1 MASTAAAQTRD
12 FARRFF
18 QVVLERG
25 GESWVAAS
33 DAFERTV
40 AAHAD
45 HPYVAYIQ
53 ANRARRAGF
62 TAAAERVR
70 EQEFPQIE
78 RRKAGTRRNA
88 PVFYRIGRPDAGFQL
103 HLPYEVPSSHPLRA
117 ATGAAKGNPLRRDPE
132 TAPARS
138 PWRRRLAKR
147 ASQDA
152 SPVAAA
158 IVRRLV
164 AEADRPR
171 RRAARRAH
179 QSSIEASALRAP
191 LRCTSSRNRDRP
203 PGPGEAIACA
213 CPVRCTSRADGGRVH
228 AEGSGPGSERG
239 PPTGGR
245 ALSAPHADL
254 VRRDGDR
261 GAPGARRHRVS
272 QAGRRPSSTSRTSS
286 GAGCSCSARR

>member
-1 MASTAAAQTRD
+1 MEIRMASTAAAQTRD

-18 QVVLERG
+18 EVVLERG

-132 TAPARS
+132 TVPARS

-152 SPVAAA
+152 SP
-158 IVRRLV
+158 L
-164 AEADRPR
+164 RPR
-171 RRAARRAH
+171 SSAGWWQKLTGRAARLLDALARA
-179 QSSIEASALRAP
+179 ASKRA
-191 LRCTSSRNRDRP
+191 R
-203 PGPGEAIACA
+203 
-213 CPVRCTSRADGGRVH
+213 
-228 AEGSGPGSERG
+228 
-239 PPTGGR
+239 
-245 ALSAPHADL
+245 
-254 VRRDGDR
+254 
-261 GAPGARRHRVS
+261 
-272 QAGRRPSSTSRTSS
+272 
-286 GAGCSCSARR
+286 

>member
-152 SPVAAA
+152 SPV
-158 IVRRLV
+158 
-164 AEADRPR
+164 RPR
-171 RRAARRAH
+171 SSAGWWQKLTDRAARCSTRSPEQHRSERA
-179 QSSIEASALRAP
+179 EGA
-191 LRCTSSRNRDRP
+191 TSLHVVPQPRSP
-203 PGPGEAIACA
+203 AWPGRSHRLP
-213 CPVRCTSRADGGRVH
+213 CPVR
-228 AEGSGPGSERG
+228 
-239 PPTGGR
+239 
-245 ALSAPHADL
+245 
-254 VRRDGDR
+254 
-261 GAPGARRHRVS
+261 
-272 QAGRRPSSTSRTSS
+272 
-286 GAGCSCSARR
+286 